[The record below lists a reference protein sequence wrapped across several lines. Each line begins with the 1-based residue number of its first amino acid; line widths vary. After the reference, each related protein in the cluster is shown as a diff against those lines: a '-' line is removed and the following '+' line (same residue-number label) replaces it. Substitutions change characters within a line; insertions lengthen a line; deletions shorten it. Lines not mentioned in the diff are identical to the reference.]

1 MNINEQFEIALS
13 SEIAEG
19 SKWLKYSDLLL
30 AKGRA
35 VEKHGPK
42 SVEVKKLDKEIKKEM
57 DKLGITEESQLNE
70 ASEVE
75 ISSMDKKAQLAIK
88 YWTKLFKGKAETAFD
103 GIHGYIV
110 FIRVSTIQKRHQSTT
125 FEYLTKG
132 PEYRWIEFD
141 DKYIKIGF

>member
-13 SEIAEG
+13 SEIIEG

-30 AKGRA
+30 AKSRA
-35 VEKHGPK
+35 VENHGPK
-42 SVEVKKLDKEIKKEM
+42 SAEVKKLNKEIKKEM

-70 ASEVE
+70 AEEVDVNTME
-75 ISSMDKKAQLAIK
+75 RKPRLSIK
-88 YWTKLFKGKAETAFD
+88 YWEKLFKGKAETAFD

-110 FIRVSTIQKRHQSTT
+110 FIRISTIQKRHQSTT

-132 PEYRWIEFD
+132 PDYRWIEFD